1 MQIEKTNMKITKAT
15 VGRGQVVNTGNYESQ
30 RFYVEL
36 EAEITDLEYDYKGLC
51 AQVEK
56 ELERLVK
63 KVYLN
68 TKIDKDTEFG
78 IQAQADEIVH
88 Q

>member
-1 MQIEKTNMKITKAT
+1 MKITKAT
-15 VGRGQVVNTGNYESQ
+15 IGRGRVINTGNYESQ

-36 EAEITDLEYDYKGLC
+36 EAEISNLEHDYQGLC

-56 ELERLVK
+56 ELERLTK
-63 KVYLN
+63 KIYLN
-68 TKIDKDTEFG
+68 NKVDKNTEFE
-78 IQAQADEIVH
+78 IQEQAGEIVH